1 MNALNLLYFLD
12 VLVMVIR
19 GSTKRSNGFIHH
31 IDGCGSSLS
40 HGSAGTM
47 L

>member
-12 VLVMVIR
+12 VPVMVIR
-19 GSTKRSNGFIHH
+19 GSTERSDGFIHH
-31 IDGCGSSLS
+31 IHGSGLCLS